1 MNQTCPHSWS
11 ILCAGGE
18 LDSRI
23 LSRTYFSLLDP
34 SMHFFS
40 PRAVVNFISTV
51 DDPADSV
58 LLDLPSLQRKL
69 HIHCM
74 CNCILLELLILPCNI
89 VYNSSDNTFPIAV
102 WIVKHRL
109 KP

>member
-1 MNQTCPHSWS
+1 M
-11 ILCAGGE
+11 
-18 LDSRI
+18 
-23 LSRTYFSLLDP
+23 
-34 SMHFFS
+34 
-40 PRAVVNFISTV
+40 NFISTV

-58 LLDLPSLQRKL
+58 LLDLPSLQRKP